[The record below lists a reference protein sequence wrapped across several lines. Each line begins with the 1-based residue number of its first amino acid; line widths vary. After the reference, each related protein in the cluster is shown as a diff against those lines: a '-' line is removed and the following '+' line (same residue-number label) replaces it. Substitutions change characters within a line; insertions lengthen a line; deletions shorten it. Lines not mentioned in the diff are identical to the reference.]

1 MATTE
6 RWTLQAAGRTHLVEV
21 DPAGLGRRVTWRV
34 DGREVGTARSGDGR
48 MRVLP
53 GDGTDAGIGVVAL
66 RFGAWGPARRVTWYD
81 GGRES
86 ATAAAV
92 VGVGGLD
99 FEPEP
104 GSRAAR
110 RKEWIGA
117 HPRLYT
123 VRQTLIGLGTV
134 VGPLLLAAL
143 LARLAFS
150 IDLPAIPWP
159 DLPDLP
165 GIPRPDLPDVD
176 LPAVPGWVREV
187 ADKAKFVVPVL
198 LAFVLARGE
207 VRCRRA
213 QDDRRRTDPAG
224 R

>member
-6 RWTLQAAGRTHLVEV
+6 RWTLRAAGRTHLVEV

-34 DGREVGTARSGDGR
+34 DSEEVGSARSGDGR
-48 MRVLP
+48 MRILP
-53 GDGTDAGIGVVAL
+53 GDETDDAIGVVAL

-110 RKEWIGA
+110 REEWIRA

-123 VRQTLIGLGTV
+123 IRQTLVRLGTV

-143 LARLAFS
+143 LARFAFS
-150 IDLPAIPWP
+150 IDLPDLPDLPDIPWP

-165 GIPRPDLPDVD
+165 GIPWPDLPDVD

-187 ADKAKFVVPVL
+187 ADKAKYVVGAAGL
-198 LAFVLARGE
+198 
-207 VRCRRA
+207 RA
-213 QDDRRRTDPAG
+213 GPR
-224 R
+224 